1 MNDRH
6 EQIGKIRWLI
16 DRIAYYSLFLDI
28 AIALITSLSLFHIYR
43 TETLLVQVNYALT
56 AVVILSMMLF
66 GALFYLKH
74 EQKLLD
80 SLLGRKYVY
89 RKKDIPLSKRMELR
103 KIYDRNRKM
112 LD

>member
-16 DRIAYYSLFLDI
+16 ARIAYYSLFLDI

-56 AVVILSMMLF
+56 AVVVLSMILF

-89 RKKDIPLSKRMELR
+89 KKRPPSFAHRMR
-103 KIYDRNRKM
+103 MKQIYERNRKM